1 MTEPATPD
9 PARPPFLDALE
20 TKDTKLKGRVGPN
33 VYAFGDVRPMNRIRA
48 YTSAGLTPFAG
59 RGNPTEFLL
68 LGHVHVN
75 EKGKVTRVEGFNGQ
89 EGERWAKEAGMRL
102 EKLQQLAEGAVVQ
115 PLMPLKL
122 CQFTGF
128 R

>member
-1 MTEPATPD
+1 MTAPA
-9 PARPPFLDALE
+9 ARPSFLDAIE
-20 TKDTKLKGRVGPN
+20 TKDVKLKSIVAPN
-33 VYAFGDVRPMNRIRA
+33 VYAYGDVRPMNRIRA

-68 LGHVHVN
+68 LGHVHVDS
-75 EKGKVTRVEGFNGQ
+75 EGKVSRVEGFNGL
-89 EGERWAKEAGMRL
+89 EGEKWAKQAG
-102 EKLQQLAEGAVVQ
+102 EKLAKENALAEKAVVQ

-122 CQFTGF
+122 CPHTGF

>member
-1 MTEPATPD
+1 MAAPAA
-9 PARPPFLDALE
+9 ARPAYLEAVE
-20 TKDTKLKGRVGPN
+20 TKESKLHGVVGPN

-48 YTSAGLTPFAG
+48 YTSAGLSPFAG

-68 LGHVHVN
+68 LGHIHVDAA
-75 EKGKVTRVEGFNGQ
+75 GKVSRVEGFNGL
-89 EGERWAKEAGMRL
+89 EGEKWAKEAKERL
-102 EKLQQLAEGAVVQ
+102 AKLDALAADAVVQ

-122 CQFTGF
+122 CPHTGF

>member
-1 MTEPATPD
+1 MAAPAA
-9 PARPPFLDALE
+9 PARPAFLETLE
-20 TKDTKLKGRVGPN
+20 TKDTKIRGVVGPN

-68 LGHVHVN
+68 LGHVHVDA
-75 EKGKVTRVEGFNGQ
+75 EGKVSRVEGFNGQ
-89 EGERWAKEAGMRL
+89 EGEKWAKLAG
-102 EKLQQLAEGAVVQ
+102 EKLAKAGVLAEKAVVQ
-115 PLMPLKL
+115 PLTPLKS

>member
-1 MTEPATPD
+1 MTAPA
-9 PARPPFLDALE
+9 ARPSFLESVE
-20 TKDTKLKGRVGPN
+20 TKDVKLKATVAPN
-33 VYAFGDVRPMNRIRA
+33 VYAYGDVRPMNRIRA

-68 LGHVHVN
+68 LGHIHVDPA
-75 EKGKVTRVEGFNGQ
+75 GKVSRVEGFNGL
-89 EGERWAKEAGMRL
+89 EGEKWAKMAG
-102 EKLQQLAEGAVVQ
+102 EKLQKEGALAEKAVVQ

-122 CQFTGF
+122 CAHTGF